1 MMPAR
6 PEHGPAPTLGHRQ
19 APMLNALFFSLLP
32 LAALLGSAAY
42 TLVATYRLQ
51 DWRPVL
57 FVGVLVLMAVHQGNE
72 LLVFAESGAG
82 DALSG
87 FGEYP
92 ETTANLLA
100 SAATVLLLRFVTRE
114 RDLSEQLR
122 SLTGRLEARVQERT
136 QELESFAY
144 SVSHDLRVPLR
155 AIDGYTTL
163 LKQNHADQL
172 NDEGRR
178 LLTVVRENTQTMGAL
193 IDDLLTLSRLSRCEM
208 RTEPLDMNALVQ
220 DAYDDLCRTDA
231 ATDGVDLTV
240 QPLPPAVGD
249 PSMVRRALLD
259 LLSNAVKFSRGKAT
273 PRVEVRGTETAE
285 GVVISVHDNGVG
297 FDMDYADKLFGVFER
312 LHDEAELEG
321 TGVGLAIVD
330 RVVRRHDG
338 QAWAESTE
346 GTGTTVYFSL
356 PHAPNSDD

>member
-6 PEHGPAPTLGHRQ
+6 PERGPAPTPRRRQ
-19 APMLNALFFSLLP
+19 APMLSIFLFSLLP

-42 TLVATYRLQ
+42 TLVATYRLR
-51 DWRPVL
+51 DWRPML
-57 FVGVLVLMAVHQGNE
+57 FVGVLLLMAAHQGNE
-72 LLVFAESGAG
+72 LFVFAESGAG
-82 DALSG
+82 RALSG

-100 SAATVLLLRFVTRE
+100 GAATVLLLRFVTRE

-122 SLTGRLEARVQERT
+122 SLTGRLEERVRERT

-155 AIDGYTTL
+155 AINGYTTL
-163 LKQNHADQL
+163 LKQSHADQL
-172 NDEGRR
+172 DDEGRR
-178 LLTVVRENTQTMGAL
+178 LLTVVRENTETMGTL

-208 RTEPLDMNALVQ
+208 CTEPLDMNALVQ
-220 DAYDDLCRTDA
+220 DAYDDLCRTEA
-231 ATDGVDLTV
+231 ATDAVDLKV
-240 QPLPPAVGD
+240 QSLPPAVGD

-259 LLSNAVKFSRGKAT
+259 LLSNAVKFSRGKAA
-273 PRVEVRGTETAE
+273 PRVEVRGTSTNGTA
-285 GVVISVHDNGVG
+285 VFSVHDNGVG

-346 GTGTTVYFSL
+346 GDGTTMYFSL
-356 PHAPNSDD
+356 PHATHANE